1 MTDDQRHSPRNVP
14 RSRPGPAGGKRD
26 TNRRMRT
33 EALCRAGLDIML
45 ERGIAVVT
53 IDEIAKRAGTA
64 KGNFYRY
71 LADKEDLVRALLEPL
86 AEAIEQAM
94 DRCETHLAKATAA
107 DAITTAYKLLAIE
120 LVVTLR
126 RHEGVVL
133 LYLQE
138 GRGPAV
144 GARSPLVEFAD
155 TLTRKTIHLTEMAHR
170 QGLLRDIEPKLSALA
185 VIGAIERLLLVQLRG
200 TGFDD
205 AQAAA
210 EGLVRLVMEGL
221 IR

>member
-1 MTDDQRHSPRNVP
+1 
-14 RSRPGPAGGKRD
+14 
-26 TNRRMRT
+26 MRT
-33 EALCRAGLDIML
+33 DALCQAGLEIML
-45 ERGIAVVT
+45 ERGVAVVT

-86 AEAIEQAM
+86 AEAIEAAM
-94 DRCETHLAKATAA
+94 TRCEGQLALATEAQ
-107 DAITTAYKLLAIE
+107 AITAAYKLLALE

-126 RHEGVVL
+126 KFEGVVQ

-138 GRGPAV
+138 SRGPAV
-144 GARSPLVEFAD
+144 GARAPLVEFSD
-155 TLTRKTIHLTEMAHR
+155 TLTQKTIHLTEMAHR
-170 QGLLRDIEPKLSALA
+170 RGLLRDIEPKLSALA

-200 TGFDD
+200 SGFED
-205 AQAAA
+205 APAAA